1 MNETNE
7 IPLVNFSNDSNKP
20 NAGDDKQVLPRDI
33 STELHEYELATPS
46 GIPLRVYH
54 QAAPSKSAILTYH
67 DIGTNHTSFLGFFA
81 YPEMRVILRNFNIY
95 HICAPGHYEGAEA
108 IISPPGSES
117 SGGFLSNLWNWGSSV
132 AEASSKPS
140 HYPTM
145 DELAEMLTTAVDYF
159 KIDHF
164 IGFGMGAGSNILARY
179 ALHHPNHVWA
189 LFLINPNGSTHG
201 YYQWFHNRWSD
212 LPSLQ
217 RGIFTDTLMAQLEAH
232 WFGNGLADN
241 EDLVA
246 FYTQLAHSL
255 NPVNLAGYIDSYI
268 NRTDLGLA
276 RCYDPFAAFEER
288 EQERDPD
295 KPPTTLQVDC
305 CLVTGGLA
313 SELARALTE
322 LNGRLD
328 PAKTQYLIIPDCN
341 GFVMEEEPARLA
353 VNFLHF
359 MRNEG
364 FVINMTPERLRQEAA
379 DLQMQI
385 AQRTAE
391 ALPSSAYILEQE
403 A

>member
-1 MNETNE
+1 MSETTE
-7 IPLVNFSNDSNKP
+7 IPLVNFSNGSNSS
-20 NAGDDKQVLPRDI
+20 NAGDGKQVLPRDM
-33 STELHEYELATPS
+33 STELHEYELVAPS
-46 GIPLRVYH
+46 GVPLRVYH

-95 HICAPGHYEGAEA
+95 HVCAPGHYEGAEA

-117 SGGFLSNLWNWGSSV
+117 SGGFFSSLWNWGSSV
-132 AEASSKPS
+132 AEVSSKPS

-145 DELAEMLTTAVDYF
+145 DELAEMLTTVVDYF

-164 IGFGMGAGSNILARY
+164 IGFGMGAGSNVLARY
-179 ALHHPNHVWA
+179 AVSCR
-189 LFLINPNGSTHG
+189 NGTSIVICSSIT
-201 YYQWFHNRWSD
+201 RTI
-212 LPSLQ
+212 LQ

-232 WFGNGLADN
+232 WFGYGLADN

-246 FYTQLAHSL
+246 FYTQLAQSL

-276 RCYDPFAAFEER
+276 RCEDPMADFEER
-288 EQERDPD
+288 EKEVSD
-295 KPPTTLQVDC
+295 KPPTAIKVDC

-313 SELARALTE
+313 SELARALIE
-322 LNGRLD
+322 LNGRMD